1 MSRGK
6 ERGKAIGAL
15 LPRLTLAR
23 PLPCPSGGLQALL
36 SAHPVPRKGFGL
48 GWESPCLESGM
59 DTDHPPSISPASMKP
74 HLKLDSSRTEESGGS
89 FIHSFIQTLPGAGQ
103 ILEIQK

>member
-1 MSRGK
+1 
-6 ERGKAIGAL
+6 
-15 LPRLTLAR
+15 
-23 PLPCPSGGLQALL
+23 
-36 SAHPVPRKGFGL
+36 
-48 GWESPCLESGM
+48 M